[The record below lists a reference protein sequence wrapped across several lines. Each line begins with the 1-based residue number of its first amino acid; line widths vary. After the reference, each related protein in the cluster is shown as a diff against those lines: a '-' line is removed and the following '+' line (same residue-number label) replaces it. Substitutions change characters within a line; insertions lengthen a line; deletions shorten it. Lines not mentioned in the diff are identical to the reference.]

1 MRFLRIISI
10 AGIIAAIFSP
20 ILSVSAEDPKDTNE
34 PYRGSSICVPGS
46 DLIDGCQLNGPAK
59 VQLDWQQRGMS
70 YPLMGLPAYTPDASY
85 NELPFRY
92 AAILADPKR
101 EIRLFPSLDDAVAAE
116 NQSGS
121 IPAGALRWVAYIS
134 QADVNGGH
142 YVQIPDSFEWVRAS
156 PAEVVN
162 FQGLAF
168 YHTPTQE
175 FGWLGDH
182 TTSRIAPSLESAST
196 GKRYLR
202 NTVVQIFGT
211 GKGNQEEWVQIGI
224 DEWVESRYVKVVR
237 INTTPP
243 EGVTNNRWIEV
254 NLYDQTL
261 AVYDNRQL
269 VYATMIASGLDPF
282 FTKPGLFQIQKKLD
296 TEKMTGAF
304 ESDRS
309 DYYQLE
315 KVPWTMYFDGARALH
330 GAYWRTMFGFPQSHG
345 CVNLSPGDAHYLFD
359 WANVGDW
366 VYVWDPSGKTPTDP
380 SKYGEGGA

>member
-1 MRFLRIISI
+1 MRLFRIIIFTSI
-10 AGIIAAIFSP
+10 ISTLVLPGRQAVAKP
-20 ILSVSAEDPKDTNE
+20 NLETQE
-34 PYRGSSICVPGS
+34 PFRGSSICTPGS
-46 DLIDGCQLNGPAK
+46 DPIDDCVLNGPAK
-59 VQLDWQQRGMS
+59 VQLDWQEKGLS
-70 YPLMGLPAYTPDASY
+70 YPLLGLPAYTPDPSY
-85 NELPFRY
+85 NELPYRY

-101 EIRLFPSLDDAVAAE
+101 EVRLFPSLDDAVAAE

-121 IPAGALRWVAYIS
+121 IPAGALRWVAFTA

-142 YVQIPDSFEWVRAS
+142 YVQLPDSFEWVRAS

-168 YHTPTQE
+168 YRTPDLE

-182 TTSRIAPSLESAST
+182 TNSRTAPSLESPST
-196 GKRYLR
+196 GTRYYR
-202 NTVVQIFGT
+202 NSVVQIFGT
-211 GKGNQEEWVQIGI
+211 DRGNEEDWIQIGI
-224 DEWVESRYVKVVR
+224 NEWVESRFIKRVR
-237 INTTPP
+237 INTNPP

-330 GAYWRTMFGFPQSHG
+330 AAYWRTMFGFPQSHG
-345 CVNLSPGDAHYLFD
+345 CVNLAPGDAHFLYD

-366 VYVWDPSGKTPTDP
+366 VYVWDPSGLTPTDP
-380 SKYGEGGA
+380 AKYGEGGA